1 MHVEPRRAVS
11 GNACR
16 ARWPELNPTLWGSC
30 SLWCGVAIS
39 PLIKVTMNFP
49 CLEVLSLLQCPCL
62 FEGDQQSRELV
73 LNSTISLEGHLT
85 DLKTLVGF

>member
-16 ARWPELNPTLWGSC
+16 ARWPESNPTLWGSC

-39 PLIKVTMNFP
+39 PLIKVTMG
-49 CLEVLSLLQCPCL
+49 LSL
-62 FEGDQQSRELV
+62 FG
-73 LNSTISLEGHLT
+73 SLESLT
-85 DLKTLVGF
+85 MSLPVRRGPAIT